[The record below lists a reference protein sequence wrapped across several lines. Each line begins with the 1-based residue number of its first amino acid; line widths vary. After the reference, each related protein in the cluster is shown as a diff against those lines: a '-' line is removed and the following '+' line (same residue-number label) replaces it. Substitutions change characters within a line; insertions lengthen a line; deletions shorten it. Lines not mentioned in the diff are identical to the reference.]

1 MTTKQQ
7 KPINT
12 ITKVIMTI
20 IIIIN
25 VTSTAV
31 VITVRHKAVIIG
43 LVPDSPSPQLKL
55 VSTNI
60 VDNGTQR
67 RRSGFN
73 IGEGGG
79 AQIWEKKVA
88 AGPVYGLLQK
98 FFMICDST

>member
-1 MTTKQQ
+1 LTTKQQ

-79 AQIWEKKVA
+79 RKSGKRKWRR
-88 AGPVYGLLQK
+88 GLCTVSSRNFL
-98 FFMICDST
+98 